1 MFEPKMD
8 GEEGFQL
15 VPTAFNVEASRKA
28 LAEMVI
34 IDELPFR
41 FVEGYGFQRYATTL
55 QPKLRIRDI
64 PSRQTIARDVI
75 SIYGIERE
83 KLRGALKG
91 RRVCLTTDTWTS
103 IENLCYMSLT
113 SHFIDDDWKLH
124 KRILNFCQVDDHK
137 GETIGRKIE
146 LCLREWGINGI
157 FTLTVD
163 NASSN
168 GATIKFLENVTKDW
182 EGTVLEHEFLHMRCC
197 AHILNLIVGDGMREI
212 DASIAK
218 VREAVRYVKS
228 SPNRNQTFVGFVER
242 LGIESKSLLCLDVPT
257 RWNSTYLMLETA
269 QKFEKVFIRMDFED
283 DSYSSYFMNKE
294 NSGGMG
300 SPSSIDFQNCRIF
313 VGFLKLFYNATKK
326 FSGSLYVTAN
336 TFFDEMFV
344 IQENISNLSKSQNHL
359 LKNMA
364 TKMESK
370 FDKYWGKGDKMNN
383 LLYVAVIL
391 DPRKKLRF
399 LKFCFSEIYGNEV
412 ADVMVE
418 LVRGALVKLYD
429 FYSRVDSSNVQV
441 ASERERTHIEGE
453 SIGCSDPYVMV
464 NSRFERFLEAEQSIG
479 CSNEIDKYLAKNCE
493 SRRGDVKFE
502 ILGWWKANSDRYQ
515 VLSKLARDV
524 LAVPVSTVASE
535 SAFSTGGR
543 ILDPFRSSLSP
554 LMVQNLVCAQDWLQ
568 ALVPISF
575 RKSKD
580 EIEVLE
586 DEFHDLV
593 IRQAARGGG
602 SSSSSKGISINID
615 D

>member
-1 MFEPKMD
+1 MEPSSDAPSSQATPIGTAEPVAQAVPTATPTNAEVPPLPHKSDSKGHGTANLLNHMPICVKNPNRKTLKGQQTLAFEPKMD

-15 VPTAFNVEASRKA
+15 VPTTFTVEASRKA
-28 LAEMVI
+28 LAEMDI

-64 PSRQTIARDVI
+64 PSRQTVARDVI
-75 SIYGIERE
+75 GIYGVERE

-103 IENLCYMSLT
+103 IQNLCYMSLT
-113 SHFIDDDWKLH
+113 GHFIDDDWKLH
-124 KRILNFCQVDDHK
+124 KRILNFCQVEDHK
-137 GETIGRKIE
+137 GETVGRKIE
-146 LCLREWGINGI
+146 LCLREWGITGI
-157 FTLTVD
+157 FTLTVE

-182 EGTVLEHEFLHMRCC
+182 EGTILEHEFLHMRYC
-197 AHILNLIVGDGMREI
+197 AHILNLIVGDGMKEI

-218 VREAVRYVKS
+218 VHEAVRYVKS

-294 NSGGMG
+294 NSGG
-300 SPSSIDFQNCRIF
+300 
-313 VGFLKLFYNATKK
+313 
-326 FSGSLYVTAN
+326 SLYVTAN

-344 IQENISNLSKSQNHL
+344 IQENISHLSKSQNHL

-370 FDKYWGKGDKMNN
+370 FDKYWGKGDKMNH

-399 LKFCFSEIYGNEV
+399 LNFCFSEIYGNEV

-418 LVRGALVKLYD
+418 LVRDALVKL
-429 FYSRVDSSNVQV
+429 
-441 ASERERTHIEGE
+441 
-453 SIGCSDPYVMV
+453 
-464 NSRFERFLEAEQSIG
+464 
-479 CSNEIDKYLAKNCE
+479 
-493 SRRGDVKFE
+493 
-502 ILGWWKANSDRYQ
+502 
-515 VLSKLARDV
+515 
-524 LAVPVSTVASE
+524 
-535 SAFSTGGR
+535 
-543 ILDPFRSSLSP
+543 
-554 LMVQNLVCAQDWLQ
+554 
-568 ALVPISF
+568 
-575 RKSKD
+575 
-580 EIEVLE
+580 
-586 DEFHDLV
+586 
-593 IRQAARGGG
+593 
-602 SSSSSKGISINID
+602 
-615 D
+615 